1 MPPTMSRPLLPFV
14 LPALSA
20 CLCSPAAPSQPERR
34 RLVSPNSL
42 PTDVTFIAEMKGGP
56 LKAFAAA
63 YGAPQAIPD
72 LAASKKWLENY
83 TVRFVENKDN
93 YYITFIPKSDPI
105 RKLPGGGFVVSVG
118 AETSFG
124 RNVRF
129 TVTKTDFKVIRTVTL
144 I

>member
-1 MPPTMSRPLLPFV
+1 MPPTMSRPLLPFA
-14 LPALSA
+14 LLALSA
-20 CLCSPAAPSQPERR
+20 CLCSPAAPRPPEPR

-42 PTDVTFIAEMKGGP
+42 PTDVTFIAEMKGEQ

-63 YGAPQAIPD
+63 YEALQAIPD
-72 LAASKKWLENY
+72 LAASKKRLENY

-93 YYITFIPKSDPI
+93 YYITFDPRSDPI
-105 RKLPGGGFVVSVG
+105 RILPDGSSFARVG
-118 AETSFG
+118 AETIFG

-129 TVTKTDFKVIRTVTL
+129 TVTKTDFKVIRAVTL